1 MASAAAPPAALAGP
15 PAAARADAP
24 SAAAAAAAA
33 TVPSAFA
40 NNDAFERFKARWRHW
55 TEEYGLA
62 PDPTS
67 AYPRHG
73 GGGGGGTGGG
83 HEALLASG
91 FLPATDVRVVG
102 SSQPMD
108 LVAYAPAD
116 YQSSRREITRRKH
129 VHQMADTA
137 VKHRLAAA
145 HHALVPVP
153 TAAAAAMPGA
163 ARPLAGRVVRRD
175 AATAAPL
182 SPRSGSA
189 ALGSRAAAPGHATP
203 RPRPRDAVVQT
214 AQAVSQALFA
224 AAEALPLP
232 ACSPTRADAAARGAR
247 GASRIA
253 FADAVDVMPSASFAA
268 SDAAAAGATTG
279 APAVRP
285 KSALKSAG
293 GAASRAG
300 SASTAPTRSPSSA
313 AVPHVHGHA
322 HGPDG
327 GDGDGDGAP
336 AAPSTPV
343 EPALAPSRPLSSH
356 RGGHGPGSLPGAS
369 SAASA
374 SASASRGGHF
384 DGTGASQALDG
395 ALADGVYS
403 PRGPGPGAAPARAVL
418 AARAAAAVPAVP
430 GRRRP
435 ALDVGVG
442 AASRR
447 APHGRADRALA
458 VAARA
463 DADPARAPRRRGR
476 RPLRHDAVPGPQPQ
490 QSRDAPPHDASAD
503 HGPELPRGGG
513 GGGGRPAQGP
523 AGAVV
528 RARGLGPAA
537 SGPAA
542 AGRGRAGVRG
552 IAVWL
557 GGGARDGAA
566 VGRRGLHGRRRR
578 ARLPRAAVGRGVPAV
593 VCTPPARR
601 GADDAAAAVVVRH
614 AGPPGARPRLLPG
627 RHGVVVGGLAEPAR
641 ALPARRGAR
650 RGGSLGAD
658 RRRGR
663 RPRKRVALT
672 ARPCALLLSL
682 SVVCV

>member
-293 GAASRAG
+293 GAAARAG

-403 PRGPGPGAAPARAVL
+403 VRH
-418 AARAAAAVPAVP
+418 
-430 GRRRP
+430 
-435 ALDVGVG
+435 
-442 AASRR
+442 SRE
-447 APHGRADRALA
+447 AQ
-458 VAARA
+458 
-463 DADPARAPRRRGR
+463 DPARLPLEPFLLHAPRPRS
-476 RPLRHDAVPGPQPQ
+476 RPFPGADDPP
-490 QSRDAPPHDASAD
+490 STSASAPPPA
-503 HGPELPRGGG
+503 EPRTAEQTVHWLSP
-513 GGGGRPAQGP
+513 RAPTRTL
-523 AGAVV
+523 
-528 RARGLGPAA
+528 RARHAD
-537 SGPAA
+537 AA
-542 AGRGRAGVRG
+542 AGRYDTTPFPDLSPSSLAMHHRTM
-552 IAVWL
+552 
-557 GGGARDGAA
+557 
-566 VGRRGLHGRRRR
+566 H
-578 ARLPRAAVGRGVPAV
+578 PRTTVPSF
-593 VCTPPARR
+593 RE
-601 GADDAAAAVVVRH
+601 AAAAAADARLRGPLALSCVPEAWDLLQ
-614 AGPPGARPRLLPG
+614 AGPPPRAEGGPASAASRYGSAAAPATAPLSGVAGCMAVDAALGYHAPPSGAAYLRSYAHHRHAVAPTTLPPRSSCGTPG
-627 RHGVVVGGLAEPAR
+627 PRERDRVCYPGGMASSSAGWPSRLAHFRHDVALAAAEASARTVAAAAAR
-641 ALPARRGAR
+641 ASESP
-650 RGGSLGAD
+650 
-658 RRRGR
+658 
-663 RPRKRVALT
+663 
-672 ARPCALLLSL
+672 
-682 SVVCV
+682 